1 MWQRVKLRISQ
12 VTASAIA
19 FKAVGGQGINLA
31 RLLANNTAISIF
43 LLEDRV
49 WRLFYV
55 SFFAAIA
62 SAVIAASFWW

>member
-1 MWQRVKLRISQ
+1 M
-12 VTASAIA
+12 TASAIA
-19 FKAVGGQGINLA
+19 FKAVGGQGINVA

-62 SAVIAASFWW
+62 SAVTAASFWW